1 MLHQTADPGWIPSPN
16 RGGRGVKGM
25 GMSDNDN
32 IQTLVSARLTIA
44 YLHQ

>member
-1 MLHQTADPGWIPSPN
+1 MTQVQN

-32 IQTLVSARLTIA
+32 IQNLVSCSTHDSSLFFK
-44 YLHQ
+44 